1 MNIIQ
6 DFIPKSNGNRPGHSM
21 TAYSGNTNG
30 LGYSQSQ
37 INWLVNNALDLQGKE
52 DYQLL
57 IFTHIGT
64 RKSVL
69 QTWQGVPK
77 NSESIEGILKA
88 FKEGSNYSY
97 HSNAEDWEV
106 SVEVTF
112 DRSHDIIGIFYGHTH
127 RDFFSKPNDL
137 GLWHCYR

>member
-57 IFTHIGT
+57 IFKG
-64 RKSVL
+64 RSL
-69 QTWQGVPK
+69 ALLP
-77 NSESIEGILKA
+77 LK
-88 FKEGSNYSY
+88 FG
-97 HSNAEDWEV
+97 
-106 SVEVTF
+106 
-112 DRSHDIIGIFYGHTH
+112 
-127 RDFFSKPNDL
+127 
-137 GLWHCYR
+137 